1 MNINIKNLHLHVY
14 PVVNKVINK
23 VNESSG
29 KTNQDVSTS
38 VKHYPFMEAPDGIYI
53 ATKSGNCW
61 KEEYL
66 SECKEETVG
75 IAIVKGSHR
84 IIVSKNGSDK
94 ELPLLDS
101 DKVSGLKIHSTYR
114 ECVKD
119 FNGYDNTEAL
129 LALGS
134 PAAEYCKKLG
144 KQWYI
149 PSGGEMGMMDEYG
162 DDLDR
167 MLPMIGGVP
176 LPKGWHWSS
185 TRYSSKRHFVLS
197 WDDGGRVSL
206 SQYYNDWVRPV
217 SAASLDSL

>member
-14 PVVNKVINK
+14 PVVNMVINK

-29 KTNQDVSTS
+29 ETNQDVSTS
-38 VKHYPFMEAPDGIYI
+38 VKHYPFLEAPDGIYI

-61 KEEYL
+61 KEEYF
-66 SECKEETVG
+66 SECKEETAG

-84 IIVSKNGSDK
+84 IIVNKNGSDK

-134 PAAEYCKKLG
+134 PAAEFCKKLG

-149 PSGGEMGMMDEYG
+149 PSGGEMDMMDEYG

-167 MLPMIGGVP
+167 MLPMIGGTP
-176 LPKGWHWSS
+176 LSKGWHWSS
-185 TRYSSKRHFVLS
+185 TRYSNKSYFVLN
-197 WDDGGRVSL
+197 WVDGFRL
-206 SQYYNDWVRPV
+206 YNSQGDSSVWVRAV
-217 SAASLDSL
+217 SASL

>member
-23 VNESSG
+23 GNESSG
-29 KTNQDVSTS
+29 ETNQDVSTS

-61 KEEYL
+61 KEEYF

-134 PAAEYCKKLG
+134 PAAEFCKKLG

-149 PSGGEMGMMDEYG
+149 PSGGEMDMMDEYG

-167 MLPMIGGVP
+167 MLPMIGGTP
-176 LPKGWHWSS
+176 LSKDWHWSS
-185 TRYSSKRHFVLS
+185 TRYLNKSYFVLS
-197 WDDGGRVSL
+197 WDSGYRSNL
-206 SQYYNDWVRPV
+206 IQYYYYWVRAV
-217 SAASLDSL
+217 SASL

>member
-1 MNINIKNLHLHVY
+1 MNINIKNLHIHIC
-14 PVVNKVINK
+14 PMMVNKELNR
-23 VNESSG
+23 VNESHLNATG
-29 KTNQDVSTS
+29 STPEES
-38 VKHYPFMEAPDGIYI
+38 RYCRFTEAPDGIYI

-61 KEEYL
+61 KEEYF
-66 SECKEETVG
+66 SECKEEAVG

-84 IIVSKNGSDK
+84 IIVNKNGSDK

-134 PAAEYCKKLG
+134 PAAEFCKKLG

-149 PSGGEMGMMDEYG
+149 PSGGEMDMMDEYC

-167 MLPMIGGVP
+167 MLPMIGGTP
-176 LPKGWHWSS
+176 LSKGWHWSS
-185 TRYSSKRHFVLS
+185 TRYSNKSYFVLN
-197 WDDGGRVSL
+197 WGDGIRCNL
-206 SQYYNDWVRPV
+206 DQYCIDWVRAV
-217 SAASLDSL
+217 SASL

>member
-14 PVVNKVINK
+14 PVVNMVINK

-29 KTNQDVSTS
+29 ETNQDVSTS
-38 VKHYPFMEAPDGIYI
+38 VKHYPFLEAPDGIYI

-61 KEEYL
+61 KEEYF
-66 SECKEETVG
+66 SECKEEAVG

-84 IIVSKNGSDK
+84 IIVNKNGSDK
-94 ELPLLDS
+94 ELPLLYS

-119 FNGYDNTEAL
+119 FKGYDNTEAL

-134 PAAEYCKKLG
+134 PAAEFCKKLG

-149 PSGGEMGMMDEYG
+149 PSGGEMDMMDEYG

-167 MLPMIGGVP
+167 MLPMIGGTP
-176 LPKGWHWSS
+176 LSKGWHWSS
-185 TRYSSKRHFVLS
+185 TCYSNKSYFVLN
-197 WDDGGRVSL
+197 WGYGGRL
-206 SQYYNDWVRPV
+206 YNNQNGSNWVRAV
-217 SAASLDSL
+217 SASL

>member
-23 VNESSG
+23 GNESSSE
-29 KTNQDVSTS
+29 TNRDVSTS
-38 VKHYPFMEAPDGIYI
+38 VKHYPFLGALDGIYI

-119 FNGYDNTEAL
+119 FNGYDNTEAML
-129 LALGS
+129 TLGS

-149 PSGGEMGMMDEYG
+149 PSGGEMDMMDEYG
-162 DDLDR
+162 DNLDR

-176 LPKGWHWSS
+176 LPKEWHWSS
-185 TRYSSKRHFVLS
+185 TRYSNKSHFVLY
-197 WDDGGRVSL
+197 WDNGSRYYINQSDVS
-206 SQYYNDWVRPV
+206 WVRPV
-217 SAASLDSL
+217 SASL